1 MHVAPLIQDLAL
13 ILALAS
19 GVVLVFHKI
28 KQPVVLGYIVAGL
41 LVAGVRDSENLST
54 LAELGVIFLMFS
66 LGLEFSF
73 RKLAKIG
80 GQALFMGLFET
91 SLMFAGGWTIGHF
104 LSLSPIEK
112 IFLGGMVAISST
124 TIIAKAF
131 EEKGLK
137 SRRFAQSV
145 MGVLIVEDLIAILLL
160 VALSTLSTSGTV
172 SASLIARTL
181 GSMVLVVGGWF
192 LVGYLALPRLMR
204 IVGRTR
210 SDEILVITST
220 GLCLTLGVIGT
231 RYHFSPALGAFI
243 MGSILAESSESHQI
257 ERLIRPM
264 RDLFVAVFFVS
275 VGMMI
280 EPLAIWTHLDQ
291 VVLLVAWVIIGK
303 LGAGSLASLLAGKNW
318 TTSFQIGASLTQIG
332 EFSFILA
339 TLGVSTRVLSPDLQ
353 PVIVA
358 VSIITTLVTP
368 FAMDHALR
376 LAHQFEQFL
385 PKKLRHTI
393 DLYSQWRESLRTE
406 ATPRRLLTPLFSR
419 WLIAGLV
426 VTLGSQLG
434 SERLIPFLESTS
446 LIPLP
451 FVPQIAGALTAL
463 LMLPF
468 LWRFLKGISLDA
480 PPSPGLKLLRSFSKL
495 VALLIAGILGLPF
508 FEGTPIILILA
519 LAIIITVIRAVRP
532 LGSIYEWFEKNF
544 LESFAPAHEA
554 PPAGVLQSLAP
565 WQNQLTR
572 LKLHPDSEF
581 AGKTLIQAALRNRHG
596 INVVAI
602 QRGSKHWVAPKP
614 EQQLF
619 PWDEILVLGPE
630 EKIEAIRILIEGPE
644 LNPASDIPLDKYEL
658 RSVKVPPGS
667 FCSGKTLREID
678 LRGRMGALVT
688 GIERDQK
695 RILNPDSDF
704 VLLSGDTL
712 WIVGESLRLSEIL
725 SALQQNAAAPH
736 PDSV

>member
-41 LVAGVRDSENLST
+41 LVSGVRESENIQT

-91 SLMFAGGWTIGHF
+91 TLMFAGGWTIGHF
-104 LSLSPIEK
+104 LFLSPVEK

-124 TIIAKAF
+124 TVIAKAF
-131 EEKGLK
+131 EEKGIK

-160 VALSTLSTSGTV
+160 VALGTLTSSGAV
-172 SASLIARTL
+172 SPTLIARTL
-181 GSMVLVVGGWF
+181 GSMVLIVGGWF
-192 LVGYLALPRLMR
+192 LVGYLALPRLIRM
-204 IVGRTR
+204 VGRTR
-210 SDEILVITST
+210 SDEILVVTST
-220 GLCLTLGVIGT
+220 GLCLALGVIGT

-280 EPLAIWTHLDQ
+280 QPGAILSNLDK
-291 VVLLVAWVIIGK
+291 VFILVGWVLLGK
-303 LGAGSLASLLAGKNW
+303 LLAGSLAALAAGKNW
-318 TTSFQIGASLTQIG
+318 TTSIQIGASLTQIG

-339 TLGVSTRVLSPDLQ
+339 TLGLSAHALSPELQ

-368 FAMDHALR
+368 VAMEHATG
-376 LAHQFEQFL
+376 LATKMEAFL
-385 PKKLRHTI
+385 PKKLMSTI
-393 DLYSQWRESLRTE
+393 ELYSQWRESLRVE
-406 ATPRRLLTPLFSR
+406 AEPRRHLAPLFSR

-426 VTLGSQLG
+426 VTIGSQVG
-434 SERLIPFLESTS
+434 AERLIPFLESTS
-446 LIPLP
+446 LLP
-451 FVPQIAGALTAL
+451 IHFVPQTAGTLTAL
-463 LMLPF
+463 VMLPF
-468 LWRFLKGISLDA
+468 LWRFLRGITVSA
-480 PPSPGLKLLRSFSKL
+480 PVSPGLRLLRSFSKL
-495 VALLIAGILGLPF
+495 IALLISGILGFPF
-508 FEGTPIILILA
+508 FEGTPVILLIA
-519 LAIIITVIRAVRP
+519 LAVIVTVIRAFRP
-532 LGSIYEWFEKNF
+532 LGSIYEWFEKSF
-544 LESFAPAHEA
+544 LESFTPAPEKN
-554 PPAGVLQSLAP
+554 PPGAIHSLAP
-565 WQNQLTR
+565 WENQLIR
-572 LKLHPDSEF
+572 LRLHPDSEF
-581 AGKTLIQAALRNRHG
+581 SGMTLLEAELRNRHG
-596 INVVAI
+596 INIVAI

-614 EQQLF
+614 DQQLF
-619 PWDEILVLGPE
+619 PWDEILVLGSE
-630 EKIEAIRILIEGPE
+630 DKIEAIRGRVEGPDRN
-644 LNPASDIPLDKYEL
+644 LPSLLPLDQYEL
-658 RSVKVPPGS
+658 RSVHVPEGS

-678 LRGRMGALVT
+678 LRGRLGALVT
-688 GIERDQK
+688 GIEREGK

-704 VLLSGDTL
+704 TLHSGDTL
-712 WIVGESLRLSEIL
+712 WVVGESQRLAEIPV
-725 SALQQNAAAPH
+725 ALQKT
-736 PDSV
+736 